1 MSNSS
6 LQGMEIIRKHQKSAP
21 VQTIPIAEALG
32 LSCYRVDS
40 WPDSTS
46 GMIVRDPARGGES
59 GFAIYVNAKHSNVR
73 RRFTIAHEIAHFV
86 LHRDLIG
93 DGITE
98 DALYRSGLSDAV
110 EREANGLAAE
120 ILMPRHLVRQEF
132 ANGVKNPAQLAAKFE
147 VSQQAMEFRL
157 TNLGLAL
164 VAAF

>member
-1 MSNSS
+1 
-6 LQGMEIIRKHQKSAP
+6 MEVIRKHQKSAP

-32 LSCYRVDS
+32 LSCYRAS
-40 WPDSTS
+40 GWPDTTS
-46 GMIVRDPARGGES
+46 GMIVRDAERGGDS
-59 GFAIYVNAKHSNVR
+59 GFAIYVNAEHSKVR

-120 ILMPRHLVRQEF
+120 ILMPRHLIREAF
-132 ANGVKNPAQLAAKFE
+132 NNGNRSPEALAAEFE
-147 VSQQAMEFRL
+147 VSLQAMEYRL
-157 TNLGLAL
+157 RNLGLVPL
-164 VAAF
+164 AA

>member
-1 MSNSS
+1 MNYSS
-6 LQGMEIIRKHQKSAP
+6 LEGMELIRKHQKSAP

-32 LSCYRVDS
+32 LNVYRVAS

-46 GMIVRDPARGGES
+46 GMIARDPERGGSS
-59 GFAIYVNAKHSNVR
+59 GFAIYVNAKHSEVR

-110 EREANGLAAE
+110 EQEANGLAAE
-120 ILMPRHLVRQEF
+120 ILMPRHVMRPWF
-132 ANGVKNPAQLAAKFE
+132 AKGLRDAAELANMFE
-147 VSQQAMEFRL
+147 VSQRAMEYRL
-157 TNLGLAL
+157 ANLGLAEL
-164 VAAF
+164 AA

>member
-1 MSNSS
+1 MNYSS
-6 LQGMEIIRKHQKSAP
+6 LAAMEVIRKHQKSAP

-32 LSCYRVDS
+32 LSCYKTSD
-40 WPDSTS
+40 WPDTTS
-46 GMIVRDPARGGES
+46 GMIVRDAARGGDC
-59 GFAIYVNAKHSNVR
+59 GFAVYVNGKHSEVR

-120 ILMPRHLVRQEF
+120 ILMPRHLVRDSFSTGQRD
-132 ANGVKNPAQLAAKFE
+132 PATLASKFG
-147 VSQQAMEFRL
+147 VSQQAMEYRL
-157 TNLGLAL
+157 SNLGLSA
-164 VAAF
+164 VAA

>member
-1 MSNSS
+1 MNYSS
-6 LQGMEIIRKHQKSAP
+6 LEGMEIIRKHQKSAP

-32 LSCYRVDS
+32 LSCYRVAS
-40 WPDSTS
+40 WTDATS
-46 GMIVRDPARGGES
+46 GMIVRDPERGGDS
-59 GFAIYVNAKHSNVR
+59 GFAIYVNAKHSDVR

-120 ILMPRHLVRQEF
+120 ILMPRHLIRAWF
-132 ANGVKNPAQLAAKFE
+132 AKGLRNPAELADMFE
-147 VSQQAMEFRL
+147 VSVQAMEYRL
-157 TNLGLAL
+157 NNLGLAEL
-164 VAAF
+164 AA